1 MAVACVQGLSVMDSV
16 VERLLL
22 FSKRL
27 LILTECISAESLHVM
42 VLDGLG
48 ECDKMW

>member
-1 MAVACVQGLSVMDSV
+1 MAAACVQGLSVLDSV

-22 FSKRL
+22 FTKRL
-27 LILTECISAESLHVM
+27 FILTECVSAESLHVV